1 MERYSRSDAAA
12 WVSGVRVKVI
22 VIVHFRSL
30 KPTPPQTT
38 NKTKLL
44 AFFSSSLLSNY
55 ILPCRQETIF
65 PCSSFIKIK
74 IQKHRPFF
82 GSLGLVKATL
92 LTDFFTSWH
101 IYTTGSVWVHRT
113 TLMSYL
119 DWQSQMKLMFLGSL
133 LWQCMDNNYNVT
145 YLLEFIYIY
154 ASSFYAQLCF
164 YAVCQAG
171 KKNLMVLCPS

>member
-1 MERYSRSDAAA
+1 MPHRCDYCRNWAKIERYSRSDAAA

-92 LTDFFTSWH
+92 LTDLFTSWH
-101 IYTTGSVWVHRT
+101 IYTTGSVWVHMGAQDNT
-113 TLMSYL
+113 DEL
-119 DWQSQMKLMFLGSL
+119 LGL
-133 LWQCMDNNYNVT
+133 AVT
-145 YLLEFIYIY
+145 NEIDVPGLFIVTVY
-154 ASSFYAQLCF
+154 
-164 YAVCQAG
+164 G
-171 KKNLMVLCPS
+171 